1 MDVNRI
7 LIKLEDREP
16 SILGS
21 NSFHKFAVLL
31 PMIEKEDGLH
41 ILFEVRALNMRRQ
54 PGEICFPGGKIDP
67 EDQNEQYTAIRET
80 SEELGIHQ
88 SRITR
93 VKPLDYLVTAFGSII
108 YPFFGVIENPEEIVP
123 NESEVAETFTVPL
136 SFFREVEPEIF
147 KVHFAPMPESSFPY
161 ELIIGGENYNWQI
174 RHVDEYFYKYEDK
187 VIWGM
192 TARILSNFLEL
203 IK

>member
-7 LIKLEDREP
+7 IRKLDDRAP

-21 NSFHKFAVLL
+21 NTFHKFAVLL
-31 PMIEKEDGLH
+31 PMIEKEDGIH

-67 EDQNEQYTAIRET
+67 EDPNEQFTAIRET
-80 SEELGIHQ
+80 SEELGIPKNSIIH
-88 SRITR
+88 

-108 YPFFGVIENPEEIVP
+108 YPFFGVIENSNEITP
-123 NESEVAETFTVPL
+123 NESEVAEIFTVPL
-136 SFFREVEPEIF
+136 SYFREVNPEIF
-147 KVHFAPMPESSFPY
+147 KVHFAPMPESSFPF
-161 ELIIGGENYNWQI
+161 ELIIGGENYNWQT

-203 IK
+203 IN